1 MLLKSERDFKF
12 IGHIIRMEVFG
23 KLRLTDHIEG
33 KRGREKHSLTFV
45 ANYVNGYQNRE
56 RGVEKET
63 NIAKCYKGK

>member
-1 MLLKSERDFKF
+1 
-12 IGHIIRMEVFG
+12 MEVFG

-63 NIAKCYKGK
+63 NIAECYKGKEFWIDMLVHKELCT